1 MNSTINRP
9 LGYFEYLYLNNGYKI
24 RLQEFFEIDK
34 EIEDFFEIDK
44 INRFIKSEDTDEN
57 GKDYDVYRYFEKEF
71 EALLFVEF
79 NKSKNLFEEKFATSS
94 TTEQIVN
101 FLNLQFSILTKIE
114 NKINTNPD
122 YKDYD
127 FHNRVVIGLKNII
140 IENRNILNLTPTLP
154 KGKKTSSKT
163 MKSFKYLKYNKEP
176 SNLTVLLNELKF
188 LELVNEDTKAKDFKK
203 VFSGKDIINKIIW
216 TGNISQLYHFIIY
229 LHNKAKKVE
238 YTKQKIWF
246 ITINCFVMYDGTILE
261 NSKLKSQH
269 SPTDTKD
276 IENAI
281 NIL

>member
-1 MNSTINRP
+1 MISTINRP
-9 LGYFEYLYLNNGYKI
+9 LGYFEYLYLNNGYRI

-34 EIEDFFEIDK
+34 EIEDFYEIDK
-44 INRFIKSEDTDEN
+44 INRFIKSEETDEDGN
-57 GKDYDVYRYFEKEF
+57 YYFKKDFKKQFEVE
-71 EALLFVEF
+71 LTDEF
-79 NKSKNLFEEKFATSS
+79 NKSDFLFKEKFATSS

-114 NKINTNPD
+114 NKINTNLD

-127 FHNRVVIGLKNII
+127 LHNRVVIGLKNII
-140 IENRNILNLTPTLP
+140 IENRSILNLASTLP

-163 MKSFKYLKYNKEP
+163 IKSFKYLKYDKEP
-176 SNLTVLLNELKF
+176 SNLTVLLNELKS
-188 LELVNEDTKAKDFKK
+188 LELINKDTKAKDFKK

-238 YTKQKIWF
+238 DTKQKQWF
-246 ITINCFVMYDGTILE
+246 ITINCFVMYDGTILK
-261 NSKLKSQH
+261 NSKLKSQQ